1 MKSGNP
7 TFASLGTTI
16 FADISALAVQHR
28 AMNLGQGFPDGSGPD
43 DVRAEA
49 ARRVLEGPHQYPPYQ
64 GVPEL
69 RAAVAAHDVR
79 FYGLEVGPANV
90 LVTSGATEALA
101 SCLLALLAPGDEAIV
116 IDPAYDSYRPMIRSV
131 GAAARSIRL
140 EPPHWRLTRDMLGAA
155 FTPRTKLLLL
165 NTPQNPIGKVYGDE
179 ELGLIAEFACRHDA
193 YVVCDEVYEH
203 LIFDG
208 LRHRP
213 LLTFPGM
220 AGRTLKIGSAG
231 KTFSLTGWKV
241 GYITGGVELIN
252 LVSKAH
258 QFLTFTTP
266 PNLQYAVAYGLAKE
280 DGYYHGLT
288 AELECNRNRL
298 RGDLEDLG
306 FQVLPC
312 QGTYFLVA
320 DYTPLGV
327 TEDAD
332 AYARRLIRDAGVAA
346 IPLSAFYE
354 EQPKGQRLLRFCFC
368 KSDAVLS
375 EAVRRL
381 KAYYQSSM
389 ANNRTA
395 LDAVGRAT

>member
-1 MKSGNP
+1 MKPGNP

-16 FADISALAVQHR
+16 FADISALAVKHQ
-28 AMNLGQGFPDGSGPD
+28 AVNLGQGFPDGDGPD

-49 ARRVLEGPHQYPPYQ
+49 ARRVSGGPHQYPPYQ

-69 RAAVAAHDVR
+69 RSAVATHDAR
-79 FYGLEVGPANV
+79 FYGLDVGPANV

-101 SCLLALLAPGDEAIV
+101 TCLLALLAPGDEAIV
-116 IDPAYDSYRPMIRSV
+116 IDPSYDSYRPMIRAA
-131 GAAARSIRL
+131 GATVRAIRL
-140 EPPHWRLTRDMLGAA
+140 EPPHWRLTRDMLEAV
-155 FTPRTKLLLL
+155 FTPRTKLLVV
-165 NTPQNPIGKVYGDE
+165 NTPQNPIGKVYSDE
-179 ELGLIAEFACRHDA
+179 ELGLIAELAVRHDA
-193 YVVCDEVYEH
+193 YVVSDEVYEH

-208 LRHRP
+208 LQHRP

-220 AGRTLKIGSAG
+220 AERAMKVSSAG

-241 GYITGGVELIN
+241 GYITAGTALID
-252 LVSKAH
+252 LLSKVH

-266 PNLQYAVAYGLAKE
+266 PSLQYAVAYGLGKD
-280 DGYYHGLT
+280 DGYYDGIA
-288 AELECNRNRL
+288 AELERNRNRL
-298 RGDLEDLG
+298 RADLEKIG

-332 AYARRLIRDAGVAA
+332 TYVRRLIRDAGVAA

-354 EQPKGQRLLRFCFC
+354 PVPEGQLLLRFCFC

-381 KAYYQSSM
+381 KAYYQSTK
-389 ANNRTA
+389 AEGRTA
-395 LDAVGRAT
+395 LDAV

>member
-16 FADISALAVQHR
+16 FADISALAVKHR
-28 AMNLGQGFPDGSGPD
+28 AVNLGQGFPDGEGPQ

-49 ARRVLEGPHQYPPYQ
+49 ARRVMDGPHQYPPYQ

-69 RAAVAAHDVR
+69 RSAVAMHDTR
-79 FYGLEVGPANV
+79 FYGLDVGPANV

-101 SCLLALLAPGDEAIV
+101 TCLLALLAPGDEAIV
-116 IDPAYDSYRPMIRSV
+116 IDPAYDSYRPMIRAA
-131 GAAARSIRL
+131 GATPRTLRL
-140 EPPHWRLTRDMLGAA
+140 EPPHWRLTRDMLEAA
-155 FTPRTKLLLL
+155 FNPRTKLLMV
-165 NTPQNPIGKVYGDE
+165 NTPQNPIGKVYSDE

-208 LRHRP
+208 RHHRP
-213 LLTFPGM
+213 MLTFPGM
-220 AGRTLKIGSAG
+220 ADRAMKIGSAG

-241 GYITGGVELIN
+241 GYITAGVELIN
-252 LVSKAH
+252 LLSKAH

-280 DGYYHGLT
+280 DDYYDGLMT
-288 AELECNRNRL
+288 ELERNRNRL
-298 RGDLEDLG
+298 ASDLEKLG

-320 DYTPLGV
+320 DYSPLGIE
-327 TEDAD
+327 EDAD
-332 AYARRLIRDAGVAA
+332 TYVRRLIREAGVAA

-354 EQPKGQRLLRFCFC
+354 QPPKDQRLLRFCFC
-368 KSDAVLS
+368 KSDAVLTD
-375 EAVRRL
+375 AVQRL
-381 KAYYQSSM
+381 QAYYQSSGS
-389 ANNRTA
+389 NRRAA
-395 LDAVGRAT
+395 LDAV